1 MTEKFQHSIID
12 RFLIQFD
19 QALRTC
25 VPGSIEPKRK
35 SPATSVDEKELST
48 TEKQHAAG
56 LMRINH
62 TGEVC
67 AQALYLGQATTA
79 RLGQIR
85 KSMELAAEEEKDHLA
100 WCEQR
105 LGELDSHTS
114 ALNPLWYLLSFSMGA
129 TAGITGDR
137 WSLGFVAETEKQVC
151 EHLEDHLSKLPEQ
164 DIKSRAI
171 LEQMISDEKQHEQ
184 TARQAGGFELPIAIR
199 QTMTL
204 ISEFMKKTTYHI

>member
-1 MTEKFQHSIID
+1 MTEKLQHSIID

-85 KSMELAAEEEKDHLA
+85 KSMELAAEEEKGSPSLV
-100 WCEQR
+100 R
-105 LGELDSHTS
+105 T
-114 ALNPLWYLLSFSMGA
+114 A
-129 TAGITGDR
+129 TRRTRQSYKCIESSLVFAIVLHGSNGGDYWR
-137 WSLGFVAETEKQVC
+137 QVESWIC
-151 EHLEDHLSKLPEQ
+151 C
-164 DIKSRAI
+164 
-171 LEQMISDEKQHEQ
+171 
-184 TARQAGGFELPIAIR
+184 
-199 QTMTL
+199 
-204 ISEFMKKTTYHI
+204 